1 MANGPFNVAKG
12 RAIEWYN
19 RIESNDPA
27 NSAYILVLATGAAT
41 DATLRDYET
50 LSALLG
56 DAGVTEANFT
66 NYVRKTLTDAE
77 LAAFPGPDNTND
89 RYDVTLPDTTWTAA
103 GNGTNNTLTRLFVCY
118 DSDTTG
124 GTDANIIPV
133 AFHDFAV
140 TTNGG
145 DLTADFGVVWYRAS

>member
-12 RAIEWYN
+12 RAIEFYL
-19 RIESNDPA
+19 RVEGNDPA
-27 NSAYILVLATGAAT
+27 GSRFLLVLATGAAT

-56 DAGVTEANFT
+56 DAGVTEATFT
-66 NYVRKTLTDAE
+66 SYVRKPLTDAD
-77 LAAFPGPDNTND
+77 LAADPGPDNTND

-103 GNGTNNTLTRLFVCY
+103 GNGTNNTLTRLFVCF
-118 DSDTTG
+118 DPTGSAADT
-124 GTDANIIPV
+124 AIIPV

-145 DLTADFGVVWYRAS
+145 DLTADFGAVWYRAS